1 MGAGSQVACLRGLV
15 AMAKKKVERSCVG
28 FGLERSSITQR
39 VRTRRER
46 KTGAEG
52 GRRTFE
58 V

>member
-1 MGAGSQVACLRGLV
+1 MRTAEQVTYLRDLV
-15 AMAKKKVERSCVG
+15 VMAKKKVERSCVG